1 MADENK
7 PNLTC
12 LSLVVLCLVLIF
24 TGYMGPII
32 EGILSI
38 IFTIFGTLA
47 VLFIFLLISLL
58 ILAVFLR

>member
-7 PNLTC
+7 PNYIC

-38 IFTIFGTLA
+38 IFTIWCL
-47 VLFIFLLISLL
+47 
-58 ILAVFLR
+58 